1 MRQVI
6 LCLFPEGSAHES
18 PEVLGHASDHL
29 DRRFFFYRIERIRVH
44 GQESNY
50 GARPI
55 PELELILKR
64 GSI

>member
-29 DRRFFFYRIERIRVH
+29 DRRLFFYGLKGFEFT
-44 GQESNY
+44 
-50 GARPI
+50 ARN
-55 PELELILKR
+55 
-64 GSI
+64 